1 MILSEKSAT
10 FRDHALARRRQKGSM
25 DETDALATALRIV
38 FITGLIG
45 GGAAWLSGRAIAQTW
60 RPIWHVAGYMLLIGL
75 AVRFVHFALFEAD
88 LVSPLSYALDTLY
101 LEVVGCLG
109 WQITRA
115 NQMVTQYPWLYERVT
130 RLTWRERTP
139 AQ

>member
-1 MILSEKSAT
+1 
-10 FRDHALARRRQKGSM
+10 
-25 DETDALATALRIV
+25 
-38 FITGLIG
+38 
-45 GGAAWLSGRAIAQTW
+45 
-60 RPIWHVAGYMLLIGL
+60 MLLIGL

-115 NQMVTQYPWLYERVT
+115 NQMVTQYPWLYERAT
-130 RLTWRERTP
+130 RLAGADAATWEGLGLSQAKRKRNDDARNALKRALALDGQRIDSWKALAEV
-139 AQ
+139 AGKLLELANVV